1 MTFSAQVKNEIS
13 ESLLNEIENRYLL
26 LGYIFMNAEYNSD
39 KTILSLENM
48 SIARKIFKTLK
59 YSFKLDVN
67 MTVRVQKKFI
77 LKRLFIFE
85 IPSSKE
91 IFTA

>member
-39 KTILSLENM
+39 KTILSFENM

-59 YSFKLDVN
+59 GTS
-67 MTVRVQKKFI
+67 
-77 LKRLFIFE
+77 
-85 IPSSKE
+85 P
-91 IFTA
+91 FT